1 VGLSN
6 GYLIDLMQGGKNTQ
20 FCQEFYPLMKE
31 GQYFALLYDF
41 QEALISCFNN

>member
-6 GYLIDLMQGGKNTQ
+6 GYLIYLMQGSKNKQ

-31 GQYFALLYDF
+31 GQYFAPLYDF
-41 QEALISCFNN
+41 QEALV